1 MYPLLNSII
10 MKYLGSLFLFIIT
23 FNVQAQID
31 LNQEFKNIE
40 PKLIEWRR
48 YLHEHPEL
56 SNREF
61 QTA

>member
-1 MYPLLNSII
+1 